1 MTESHSTF
9 PPKAVEIYLNS
20 PHISGE
26 RRNRLSAATTYDE
39 QCKALDYV
47 VESMQGDK
55 DLILAFS
62 DTERQA
68 IALGAIAAREYLA
81 RR

>member
-1 MTESHSTF
+1 MTESRSTF
-9 PPKAVEIYLNS
+9 PSKAVEIYLNS
-20 PHISGE
+20 PHITGE
-26 RRNRLSAATTYDE
+26 KRRRLSAATTHDE
-39 QCKALDYV
+39 QCEALDYV

-68 IALGAIAAREYLA
+68 IALGAIAAKQYLA
-81 RR
+81 RL